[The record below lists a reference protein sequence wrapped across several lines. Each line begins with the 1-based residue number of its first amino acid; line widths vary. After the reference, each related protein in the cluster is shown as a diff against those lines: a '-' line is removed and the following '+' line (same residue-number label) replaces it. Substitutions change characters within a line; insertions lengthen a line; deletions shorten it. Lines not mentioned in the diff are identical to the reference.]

1 MARHTTEQWVKILGA
16 FDRSGLSQAAFAR
29 QRGLSV
35 ATLRWQLCRRRRL
48 ASADA
53 ECAGELATQ
62 TVGFVELV
70 SGAQLAPGL
79 TVSLP
84 SGVVLRF
91 EGLPAASW
99 LRELV
104 LA

>member
-1 MARHTTEQWVKILGA
+1 MARHTTEQWLKILGA

-35 ATLRWQLCRRRRL
+35 ATLHWQLCRRRRL
-48 ASADA
+48 ATAGT
-53 ECAGELATQ
+53 EGGGELATT

-84 SGVVLRF
+84 SGVILRF

-104 LA
+104 SA